1 MKGKGMEGKGREGN
15 GREGKGREGV
25 EKLRGLKNTRGQI
38 LKFSI
43 EMAGH
48 LYNRAGATAQ
58 PVITYEQHLKK
69 QVSPAVATEDALQPM
84 HFLLQY

>member
-1 MKGKGMEGKGREGN
+1 MLDIIFCANFGVKELKGLG
-15 GREGKGREGV
+15 
-25 EKLRGLKNTRGQI
+25 NTRDQI

-58 PVITYEQHLKK
+58 PVI
-69 QVSPAVATEDALQPM
+69 VVFFRR
-84 HFLLQY
+84 FLLKIVTSRSIAVIVLFCFILKRYRRCFR